1 MDRWTAA
8 AARVEQTWPG
18 SCMSTAVG
26 TQSAK
31 SEGRLFPGVRETS
44 LFPGPS
50 VDMPIWRRVQKK
62 KLQLGTGPGPGM
74 TWLSMGVDARSLS
87 LSLVLVS
94 RSHPLSRRDG

>member
-50 VDMPIWRRVQKK
+50 VDMPVWRRVQKK
-62 KLQLGTGPGPGM
+62 KNYSWGLAQGQEWLGSA
-74 TWLSMGVDARSLS
+74 WE
-87 LSLVLVS
+87 
-94 RSHPLSRRDG
+94 